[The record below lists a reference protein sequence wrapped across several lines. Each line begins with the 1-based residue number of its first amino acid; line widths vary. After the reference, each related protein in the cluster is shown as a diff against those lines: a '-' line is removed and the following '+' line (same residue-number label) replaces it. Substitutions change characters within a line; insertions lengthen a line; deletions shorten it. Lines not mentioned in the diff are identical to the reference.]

1 IQPPGG
7 LALILVDVIALLNRA
22 PADVHFTAT
31 INTQPVQVRAYP
43 AAYTWNFDGCPAT
56 TTADIGHTYP
66 DQDAQHSCHYSD
78 YLDHLATVH
87 PWVTVGW
94 KASYRIGTGPL
105 QQAYPTGTDLPVPGP
120 RVPLKLINAHAVL
133 ITGGD

>member
-1 IQPPGG
+1 
-7 LALILVDVIALLNRA
+7 
-22 PADVHFTAT
+22 
-31 INTQPVQVRAYP
+31 VQVRAYP